1 MTFLMMLYVILIYM
15 LMTPLSTLRVIRYL
29 ISSNNYNWFLNLNLI
44 YETLWTRAGSG
55 LLISLLEKLI
65 WFRLSGRI
73 ILVLLMWKWMG
84 LFLKKNYLLWCRGCF
99 SLLNWIWSLILSQL
113 LKLPPLKLKSL
124 YKSTLPTCSIVVSRL
139 VLLVATWNC

>member
-1 MTFLMMLYVILIYM
+1 MMLYVILTYM

-124 YKSTLPTCSIVVSRL
+124 YKSTLPTCMHMQYCRV
-139 VLLVATWNC
+139 

>member
-1 MTFLMMLYVILIYM
+1 MTFLMMLYVILIYT